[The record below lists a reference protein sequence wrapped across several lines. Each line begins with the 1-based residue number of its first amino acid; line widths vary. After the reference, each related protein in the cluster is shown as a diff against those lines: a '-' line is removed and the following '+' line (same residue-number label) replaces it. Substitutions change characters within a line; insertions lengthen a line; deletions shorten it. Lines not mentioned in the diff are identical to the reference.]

1 MGEKQSSTAAG
12 EEEKEELTLK
22 CICLVFFF
30 RIISPGSMGMY
41 WTIVSYLQSL
51 TGYASIRAIE
61 SPSKVD
67 DEQWLTYWI
76 LYSFLT
82 LVEMAAAT
90 LFSWIPFWHPV
101 KLAFIAWLVLPQFR
115 GASFIYQRF
124 VGEQLI
130 KYRQWVFVLLD
141 IFLII
146 LINGSLLVLLV
157 LRDEVIHV
165 GLGFSE
171 FHLVHALTSVPMEES
186 FSPIHSREL
195 LRYSLEDLLDSS

>member
-51 TGYASIRAIE
+51 TGPGLMLLYPLYASIRAIE

-82 LVEMAAAT
+82 LVKM
-90 LFSWIPFWHPV
+90 
-101 KLAFIAWLVLPQFR
+101 AFIAWLVLPQFR

-130 KYRQWVFVLLD
+130 KYRQWLD
-141 IFLII
+141 RDNLGAGGSENQRKLMEDIQSPKAKAKVEHYISENGPDAFDII
-146 LINGSLLVLLV
+146 CEAAMHEAQK
-157 LRDEVIHV
+157 DK
-165 GLGFSE
+165 
-171 FHLVHALTSVPMEES
+171 
-186 FSPIHSREL
+186 
-195 LRYSLEDLLDSS
+195 